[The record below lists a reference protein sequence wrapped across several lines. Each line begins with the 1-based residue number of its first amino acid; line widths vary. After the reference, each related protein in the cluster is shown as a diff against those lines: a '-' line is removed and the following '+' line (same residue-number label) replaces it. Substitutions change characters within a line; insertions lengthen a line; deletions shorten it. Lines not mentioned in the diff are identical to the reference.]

1 MEQRVPP
8 ANVSDAHWQGTTFYA
23 KYKINDMFE
32 PTLRIEEY
40 RDPDGFTTGVPQR
53 LRGYTLTWNTKLAL
67 PRASIL
73 MIRPEI
79 RYDRSSAAGTLD
91 TKGAVSGVGQRNS
104 HMVLAPHLSSDP
116 RRPQR
121 GAQPGLPFQSVLL
134 QACQRCRQL

>member
-1 MEQRVPP
+1 MPP

-32 PTLRIEEY
+32 LTLRIEEY

-79 RYDRSSAAGTLD
+79 RYDRSSANFY
-91 TKGAVSGVGQRNS
+91 TKG
-104 HMVLAPHLSSDP
+104 SSF
-116 RRPQR
+116 RSRTTQFTYGL
-121 GAQPGLPFQSVLL
+121 GATFIF
-134 QACQRCRQL
+134 